1 MIKDLLK
8 KNRDSAAPEIE
19 RLGFLD
25 GKKVL
30 DNLKTLSKTALS
42 DGLDDIL
49 NISLSSPSPDDCLTN
64 LERVSAAAGE
74 ASLKKI
80 LKAKEGLKR
89 LVFLC
94 GSSPYLSNILSL
106 NPDLFEELFLK
117 NGLDVKKDLP
127 VFKEELLKLTEGT
140 EGAEGFP
147 GMAKVLRQYRNREYL
162 RIGGRDLLGLA
173 SMEEVT
179 AELSDL
185 AQACLDCG
193 VEFCLKEQEKI
204 FGTPVYIE
212 EDGREK
218 TAEFCVIGLG
228 KLGGRELNFLSDIDI
243 IYIYSSDKGETTG
256 KNNKE
261 STKISLHAFFVKL
274 AERLTKLISAV
285 TEDGIAFRVD
295 LDLRPEGRS
304 GDLANSLRSAEI
316 YYESWGQM
324 WERCAL
330 IKARAVGGSKELGER
345 FLKMIGPFVFRRY
358 LDFTAIEEI
367 KAMKEKIDLNLLRR
381 RPDTI
386 DVKLGEGGIREIEFF
401 CQAIELIH
409 GGKNPDIREKN
420 TLRAIEKLNENNL
433 LGGKEAEIL
442 RDGYIFL
449 RNLEH
454 RIQIVEGRQTQAIPA
469 KKEALKKLSRM
480 MGFKDT
486 PEKKAEDY
494 FWKVYREKTEAVYS
508 VYRSLF
514 YKSEKGL
521 KEGIPE
527 EVFLI
532 LSSETP
538 EKEALS
544 LLKNLGFKDTGVSLK
559 DLKLLRYGPPFLH
572 LNARARVLLEKL
584 SPLFLLKASISADPD
599 MALKNIER
607 FISAIGARTSLY
619 SLLAENPALI
629 SELMKI
635 FGFSA
640 FLSNA
645 LIERPENMDLL
656 FSEEMAKPKKE
667 KEEFSRELEGIISP
681 AGDYEERL
689 DALRHYR
696 NQEVFR
702 VAFNDIRENL
712 SAGEVSAQLT
722 ALAEVFLEV
731 SYKMALGD
739 LRKKYGREGDDGFF
753 ICGMGKLGG
762 RELIYGSDLDIFF
775 VYSDEGEKTETAGP
789 RVISNHEFFAHLAQ
803 RIISILS
810 LRTKEGIIFTVD
822 TRLRPSG
829 SSGPLVVSK
838 TSFLRYQMEKAGV
851 WERQAAIKAR
861 FAAGKKAFA
870 EKVLKELEAIIYSRP
885 LKKEEISEL
894 LRIRKRMEVEIAK
907 ETPKRFDIKAGRGG
921 LVDIEFLAQ
930 ALQMNFG
937 GRNPSLRTPSTLT
950 ALKKLSDAGIISK
963 EDYGFLSETCGFYR
977 LLETRMRIVHDTPA
991 CVLRED
997 GWEAETL
1004 ARRVGYGSGEK
1015 LLADYIKRREKVR
1028 ELYLKV
1034 MEGLKNQ

>member
-1 MIKDLLK
+1 
-8 KNRDSAAPEIE
+8 
-19 RLGFLD
+19 
-25 GKKVL
+25 
-30 DNLKTLSKTALS
+30 
-42 DGLDDIL
+42 
-49 NISLSSPSPDDCLTN
+49 
-64 LERVSAAAGE
+64 
-74 ASLKKI
+74 
-80 LKAKEGLKR
+80 
-89 LVFLC
+89 
-94 GSSPYLSNILSL
+94 
-106 NPDLFEELFLK
+106 
-117 NGLDVKKDLP
+117 
-127 VFKEELLKLTEGT
+127 
-140 EGAEGFP
+140 
-147 GMAKVLRQYRNREYL
+147 MAKVLRQYRNREYL

-173 SMEEVT
+173 PMEEVT

-185 AQACLDCG
+185 AEACLDCV

-295 LDLRPEGRS
+295 LDLR
-304 GDLANSLRSAEI
+304 
-316 YYESWGQM
+316 
-324 WERCAL
+324 
-330 IKARAVGGSKELGER
+330 
-345 FLKMIGPFVFRRY
+345 
-358 LDFTAIEEI
+358 AIEEI

-409 GGKNPDIREKN
+409 GGKNPDVREKN

-469 KKEALKKLSRM
+469 KKQALKKLSRM

-486 PEKKAEDY
+486 PEKKEENH
-494 FWKVYREKTEAVYS
+494 FWHVYREKTEAVYS
-508 VYRSLF
+508 VYRALF

-559 DLKLLRYGPPFLH
+559 ELKLLRYGPPFVH
-572 LNARARVLLEKL
+572 MNARARVLLEKL
-584 SPLFLLKASISADPD
+584 SPLFLLKASVSADPD

-667 KEEFSRELEGIISP
+667 KEEFSRELEGVIPS

-712 SAGEVSAQLT
+712 SPGEVSAQLT
-722 ALAEVFLEV
+722 SLAEAFLEV
-731 SYKMALGD
+731 SYKTALGD
-739 LRKKYGREGDDGFF
+739 LR
-753 ICGMGKLGG
+753 
-762 RELIYGSDLDIFF
+762 
-775 VYSDEGEKTETAGP
+775 TT
-789 RVISNHEFFAHLAQ
+789 
-803 RIISILS
+803 
-810 LRTKEGIIFTVD
+810 
-822 TRLRPSG
+822 
-829 SSGPLVVSK
+829 
-838 TSFLRYQMEKAGV
+838 
-851 WERQAAIKAR
+851 
-861 FAAGKKAFA
+861 
-870 EKVLKELEAIIYSRP
+870 
-885 LKKEEISEL
+885 
-894 LRIRKRMEVEIAK
+894 
-907 ETPKRFDIKAGRGG
+907 
-921 LVDIEFLAQ
+921 
-930 ALQMNFG
+930 
-937 GRNPSLRTPSTLT
+937 
-950 ALKKLSDAGIISK
+950 
-963 EDYGFLSETCGFYR
+963 
-977 LLETRMRIVHDTPA
+977 
-991 CVLRED
+991 
-997 GWEAETL
+997 
-1004 ARRVGYGSGEK
+1004 
-1015 LLADYIKRREKVR
+1015 
-1028 ELYLKV
+1028 
-1034 MEGLKNQ
+1034 